1 MARTM
6 DGSAGRWP
14 SFTNPAIPH
23 IKGGPFIIARWPE
36 ASAGWRGA
44 QIGGKGYDENV
55 TDQKQPIQPMLDLR
69 AQYATI
75 REEVLEAVTSV
86 FDQQAFVLGPEM
98 EKLEDEISV
107 YCQTPHAIA
116 CASGTDALILALMAL
131 DIGPGDEVITVP
143 YSFFATASCIA
154 RVGAKPVFVDI
165 LNESYNM
172 DPDHL
177 KRTLERH
184 PKAKAIIPVHLFGA
198 CADMDPIL
206 ELGANYGAAVVEDSA
221 QSIGATYKGR
231 IAGSMGVV
239 GCFSFFPTKN
249 LGGCGDGGIM
259 TTGDAGLAKRLK
271 SLRVHGME
279 VKYFHDEIGINS
291 RLDALQAAV
300 LRVKLRYLE
309 EWTSA
314 RQAVAA
320 RYIAQLAPMGL
331 PVKLPGAAAHSTR
344 HVYHQFVIRAE
355 DRDGLRRTLEEAG
368 IRTDMYYPL
377 PLHLQKCFAYLG
389 YGAGDLP
396 VSEACSRECVA
407 LPIYPEMTMEQV
419 DRICAAIVA
428 HYN

>member
-1 MARTM
+1 
-6 DGSAGRWP
+6 
-14 SFTNPAIPH
+14 
-23 IKGGPFIIARWPE
+23 
-36 ASAGWRGA
+36 
-44 QIGGKGYDENV
+44 V
-55 TDQKQPIQPMLDLR
+55 TDQKQPIQQMLDLR
-69 AQYATI
+69 AQYDTI
-75 REEVLEAVTSV
+75 REEVLETVSRV
-86 FDQQAFVLGPEM
+86 FEEQAFVLGAEV
-98 EKLEDEISV
+98 EGLENELAA
-107 YCQTPHAIA
+107 YCGTPHAIA

-143 YSFFATASCIA
+143 YSFFASASCIA

-165 LNESYNM
+165 LDETYNM
-172 DPDHL
+172 DPGHL
-177 KRTLERH
+177 AQVLEQH

-206 ELGANYGAAVVEDSA
+206 ELGARYGAAVVEDSA

-231 IAGSMGVV
+231 LAGSMGVI
-239 GCFSFFPTKN
+239 GSFSFFPTKN

-259 TTGDAGLAKRLK
+259 TTAGAGLAKRLK

-300 LRVKLRYLE
+300 LRVKLRHLE
-309 EWTSA
+309 GWTAA

-320 RYIAQLAPMGL
+320 RYIAQLEPMGL

-355 DRDGLRRTLEEAG
+355 DRDGLRKTLEGAG

-389 YGAGDLP
+389 YQAGDLP
-396 VSEACSRECVA
+396 VSEASSRECVA

-419 DRICAAIVA
+419 DRICEAIGS

>member
-1 MARTM
+1 
-6 DGSAGRWP
+6 
-14 SFTNPAIPH
+14 
-23 IKGGPFIIARWPE
+23 
-36 ASAGWRGA
+36 
-44 QIGGKGYDENV
+44 
-55 TDQKQPIQPMLDLR
+55 MLDLR

-75 REEVLEAVTSV
+75 REEVLDAVAGV
-86 FDQQAFVLGPEM
+86 FETQAFVLGAEVEAL
-98 EKLEDEISV
+98 EKEIAA
-107 YCQTPHAIA
+107 YCQTAHAVG

-131 DIGPGDEVITVP
+131 DVGPGDEVITVP

-165 LNESYNM
+165 LDDTYNM

-177 KRTLERH
+177 ERVLAEH
-184 PKAKAIIPVHLFGA
+184 PKAKAIIAVHLFGA

-206 ELGANYGAAVVEDSA
+206 ELGAKHGVAVIEDSA

-231 IAGSMGVV
+231 LAGGMGVI

-259 TTGDAGLAKRLK
+259 TTSDAGLAKRLA

-300 LRVKLRYLE
+300 LRVKLRHLE
-309 EWTSA
+309 EWTKA

-320 RYIAQLAPMGL
+320 RYISQLQPLGL
-331 PVKLPGAAAHSTR
+331 PVKVPGAAPHSTS

-355 DRDGLRRTLEEAG
+355 DRDGLRKTLDGAG

-389 YGAGDLP
+389 YLAGDLP

-407 LPIYPEMTMEQV
+407 LPIYPEMTTEQV
-419 DRICAAIVA
+419 DRICAAIA
-428 HYN
+428 SHYN